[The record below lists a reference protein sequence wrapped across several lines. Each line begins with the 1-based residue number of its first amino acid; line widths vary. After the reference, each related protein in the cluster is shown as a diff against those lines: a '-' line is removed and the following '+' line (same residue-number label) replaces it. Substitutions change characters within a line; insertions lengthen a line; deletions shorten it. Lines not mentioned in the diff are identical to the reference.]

1 MEYIDVDL
9 IKEAAK
15 AVLPKLKVVEDD
27 DDPAILDAANE
38 QNANALLDNGTFRQ
52 KVRSKLP
59 VK

>member
-38 QNANALLDNGTFRQ
+38 QNANALLANGTFASR
-52 KVRSKLP
+52 RCG
-59 VK
+59 